1 MAMMALVSGRI
12 KKNTELWERENENE
26 GDFYKNASSR
36 LSRDTYLVPVSSSL
50 CTRVGN
56 WEVREDWHEDQIKM

>member
-12 KKNTELWERENENE
+12 KKKRSSGNENENE

-36 LSRDTYLVPVSSSL
+36 LSRDTYLVPVPSSL

-56 WEVREDWHEDQIKM
+56 WEVRGDWHEDQIKM